1 MFTYVVRRL
10 LLFIPTLVGA
20 TFLVFS
26 LMYLAPISIEDVMIP
41 PDGNMQP
48 GARAERKAYLNARF
62 GLDDPFLV
70 QYGRWLNNVSPVGIP
85 TWDFADPAVVEQR
98 GERRAWREAVEK
110 QFPNLGGQPLVDA
123 VDAVEDLATA
133 AGEIDFSPQAG
144 DLKAGNPLKG
154 SDLGYSFIFQRPS
167 SELIAERLPVTLL
180 LNLISTPIALLVSI
194 VTGVWAAQ
202 HRGKWQDTLTGTL
215 LLGLYS
221 IPVIWAGVMLI
232 GFLANEQFIRLFP
245 ASELYGLAAQQQPF
259 FPSTGADGA
268 FRPGFLLDA
277 TWHLV
282 LPIVCLTY
290 GQFAYLSKLAR
301 TGMLETLSADFVRTA
316 RAKGVSERK
325 VIWQHAFR
333 NTLGPLIT
341 ALAGLLP
348 AIIVG
353 SVIVE
358 RIFTINGMGSL
369 AVEALLRQDRELFL
383 SLTAVTLVLTVVSY
397 LLADLAYAAADPR
410 VSYE

>member
-180 LNLISTPIALLVSI
+180 LNAISIPIAVGVSI
-194 VTGVWAAQ
+194 LTGVYAAR
-202 HRGKWQDTLTGTL
+202 HRGKWQDSLVGTL